1 MKKFR
6 PHSCIFPV
14 VFAGL
19 FLSLLISCKKEA
31 TKAIPTVTLSAVTNI
46 TATTAATGGN
56 ITSDGGSE
64 VTARGVCWSTSSNP
78 TTAASKTTDG
88 TGPGSFSSS
97 ITGLTPGAAYNIR
110 AYATNAVGTAYSGPT
125 IFSALASTPVL
136 ITTPLSLVTTTSA
149 ASGGNIPNDG
159 GAPITARGVC
169 WNTSSG
175 PTTGN
180 SKTTDGTGIG
190 LFTSSLT
197 GLTANTTYYVRAY
210 ATNSAGTSYG
220 DEAVLKT
227 FTGTVTDFDG
237 NVYYTVTIGTQ
248 VWMAGNLKTIKYSD
262 GTDIPQVTDKTAWS
276 ALLTPGY
283 CWMNNDKAT
292 YKDTYGALYN
302 YYVVDPASNGGKNVC
317 PTGWHVP
324 TNNEWLTLTTY
335 LNGEPVAG
343 GKLKESGILHWQT
356 PNTAGTNETGFTA
369 LPAGSHGYDFIV
381 TGTETSFWTSTEY
394 EAHSAWV
401 RYITFSNSMAHPQYT
416 GKINGNSI
424 RCLKN

>member
-1 MKKFR
+1 MKKFIS
-6 PHSCIFPV
+6 HSCIFPV
-14 VFAGL
+14 VSAGL

-31 TKAIPTVTLSAVTNI
+31 ANSAPTVTLSSVTNI

-56 ITSDGGSE
+56 ITSDGGSV

-97 ITGLTPGAAYNIR
+97 ITGLTPGAIYNIR

-136 ITTPLSLVTTTSA
+136 ITTPLSLVTITSA

-169 WNTSSG
+169 WNTSGS

-180 SKTTDGTGIG
+180 SKTTDGTGLG
-190 LFTSSLT
+190 LFTSSMT
-197 GLTANTTYYVRAY
+197 GLIANTTYYVRAY
-210 ATNSAGTSYG
+210 ATNSSGTSYG
-220 DEAVLKT
+220 DEAILRT
-227 FTGTVTDFDG
+227 FTGTLTDFDG

-262 GTDIPQVTDKTAWS
+262 GTDIPLVTDKATWGALTA
-276 ALLTPGY
+276 PGY
-283 CWMNNDKAT
+283 CWMNNDKAN

-324 TNNEWLTLTTY
+324 TNNEWTALTTY
-335 LNGEPVAG
+335 LNGEPIAG

-356 PNTAGTNETGFTA
+356 PITAGTNETVFTA
-369 LPAGSHGYDFIV
+369 LPAGGRGYDFIV
-381 TGTETSFWTSTEY
+381 IGTEASFWTSTEY

-401 RYITFSNSMAHPQYT
+401 RYITFSNNMAHPQYT

-424 RCLKN
+424 GCVKN